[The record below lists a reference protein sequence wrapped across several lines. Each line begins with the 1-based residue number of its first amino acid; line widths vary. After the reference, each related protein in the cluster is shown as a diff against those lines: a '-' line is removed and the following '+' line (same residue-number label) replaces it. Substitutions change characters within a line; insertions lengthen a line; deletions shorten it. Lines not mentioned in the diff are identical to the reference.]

1 MSKDKGKDKVADL
14 KNQTRLLRL
23 EIKKLRSR
31 NKELKSS
38 RDNWKQKYKK
48 VKEGACMGRS
58 GHLKLKAKGHRIL
71 FTVVPI
77 WGDEFTLM
85 PGKFDNLIVGYG
97 PFAFGPKPCEH
108 KELAIEIGLLS
119 TRAAGCAWN
128 SGRAMGPDSGREYYA
143 GCRTATGGVGP

>member
-58 GHLKLKAKGHRIL
+58 GNMIAKCTPEGEHRVVVVHGG
-71 FTVVPI
+71 FAQVVP
-77 WGDEFTLM
+77 
-85 PGKFDNLIVGYG
+85 
-97 PFAFGPKPCEH
+97 
-108 KELAIEIGLLS
+108 
-119 TRAAGCAWN
+119 
-128 SGRAMGPDSGREYYA
+128 
-143 GCRTATGGVGP
+143 

>member
-58 GHLKLKAKGHRIL
+58 GHLKLKAKGHRHALWVNEYCLRLCQYGGTSLRSCGESLI
-71 FTVVPI
+71 
-77 WGDEFTLM
+77 TL
-85 PGKFDNLIVGYG
+85 
-97 PFAFGPKPCEH
+97 
-108 KELAIEIGLLS
+108 
-119 TRAAGCAWN
+119 
-128 SGRAMGPDSGREYYA
+128 
-143 GCRTATGGVGP
+143 